1 MTTFIFKIRSAIYDF
16 EVRNPDA
23 TGKRLALTL
32 NSNVVKRLCFYH
44 YEQIG
49 ETIPS
54 EVKEVT
60 FGGHL
65 VFSSDFIPEDFIAI
79 GYLQTLQI

>member
-1 MTTFIFKIRSAIYDF
+1 METFIFKIRSAIYDF

-23 TGKRLALTL
+23 TSKRLALTL
-32 NSNVVKRLCFYH
+32 NSNVVKRLIFCH

-54 EVKEVT
+54 EVKEFT

-65 VFSSDFIPEDFIAI
+65 VFPSDFIPEDFIAI
-79 GYLQTLQI
+79 GYLQNLQL